1 MLRPRVGKSKHSLHL
16 PLLKRRTEGATG
28 LVGRKSAAVIR
39 ELPLHTSKPTQQ
51 TRTRVCTDFVILLDC
66 AGLAGECTLRL
77 QSLRGDRKG
86 YCAVV
91 DGTHKK
97 KQSEGFLESAF
108 GRNRGVTRAVWRS
121 FQVSCLD

>member
-28 LVGRKSAAVIR
+28 LVGGKSAAVIR

-66 AGLAGECTLRL
+66 AGLTGECTLRL

-91 DGTHKK
+91 DGTQKK
-97 KQSEGFLESAF
+97 TKRRILESAF
-108 GRNRGVTRAVWRS
+108 GRNHGVTWAVWRS